1 VWIVYSEYYTMPRF
15 ECITCNFMTN
25 HKPNYERHLQTSK
38 HISKLVKTF
47 DCELCGAKFD
57 TRQGRWNHKNNVCKK
72 KDTNIKLVEKLM
84 QKVDDMEKRLDA
96 KDKII
101 MDQLKS
107 KDEQLDTKDKLMMEI
122 VKGSNKNTGKS
133 MSTLAYVV
141 KHYNKAPAMKK
152 LSDKNAIKLLEY
164 KGKELTSEEMMIH
177 RYRNGTLDAYLG
189 EIIKNA
195 FIDAD
200 NPAKQSMWT
209 SDVARLCFV
218 IMYPISK
225 GRREWIAD
233 KSGIKITELII
244 DPLLKNAREML
255 IAYIKETGKM
265 HDGKKVLVKNKYAIE
280 IELDTTSSFEES
292 DFSTDYDSG
301 SESSE
306 SDSGS
311 DFEDEKPKKIKY
323 DKSRMFDQSLVHNMQ
338 TAHDIRMIIDNK
350 TLHESILK
358 HICPFFKLNIPM

>member
-1 VWIVYSEYYTMPRF
+1 MSKF
-15 ECITCNFMTN
+15 ECNPCSFMTDR
-25 HKPNYERHLQTSK
+25 KLNYERHLQSARHVSNT
-38 HISKLVKTF
+38 IKTF
-47 DCELCGAKFD
+47 NCKHCGATFGSK
-57 TRQGRWNHKNNVCKK
+57 QAKWNHENYVCKRK
-72 KDTNIKLVEKLM
+72 EDSKDKLVESLLK
-84 QKVDDMEKRLDA
+84 KVDDMEKRLDA

-101 MDQLKS
+101 LDQLEI
-107 KDEQLDTKDKLMMEI
+107 KDKIIKDQLDVI
-122 VKGSNKNTGKS
+122 KGSNKNTGKS

-152 LSDKNAIKLLEY
+152 LTDKNAIKLLEY

-200 NPAKQSMWT
+200 DPAKQSMWT

-244 DPLLKNAREML
+244 DPLLKNAKEML
-255 IAYIKETGKM
+255 IAYIKEAGKL
-265 HDGKKVLVKNKYAIE
+265 HDGKKILKSKE
-280 IELDTTSSFEES
+280 IEFDSDSFINDDS
-292 DFSTDYDSG
+292 DSYTDD
-301 SESSE
+301 E
-306 SDSGS
+306 SDSDNS
-311 DFEDEKPKKIKY
+311 MKKNIKY
-323 DKSRMFDQSLVHNMQ
+323 DKSRLFDQSLVHNMQ
-338 TAHDIRMIIDNK
+338 TGHDIRMIIDNK
-350 TLHESILK
+350 TLHESVLK
-358 HICPFFKLNIPM
+358 HICPFFKLNIVI

>member
-1 VWIVYSEYYTMPRF
+1 MSEY
-15 ECITCNFMTN
+15 ECCTCNFYTN
-25 HKPNYERHLQTSK
+25 RKADYNRHLLSSK
-38 HISKLVKTF
+38 HVSNTAKTF
-47 DCELCGAKFD
+47 DCRHCDATFK
-57 TRQGRWNHKNNVCKK
+57 TKQGRWAHEKNSCKSSPDSGNK
-72 KDTNIKLVEKLM
+72 AVVSLVEQLKENNKLLLA
-84 QKVDDMEKRLDA
+84 QLEIRDKQLEI

-101 MDQLKS
+101 LDQLKVANDER
-107 KDEQLDTKDKLMMEI
+107 KDFMEI

-133 MSTLAYVV
+133 VSTLAYVV

-244 DPLLKNAREML
+244 DPLLKNAKDML
-255 IAYIKETGKM
+255 IAYIKEAGKL
-265 HDGKKVLVKNKYAIE
+265 HDGKKILDE
-280 IELDTTSSFEES
+280 IEYES
-292 DFSTDYDSG
+292 DYSVTESY
-301 SESSE
+301 SSE
-306 SDSGS
+306 SDSDS
-311 DFEDEKPKKIKY
+311 EDEKSEKIKY
-323 DKSRMFDQSLVHNMQ
+323 NKSRMFDQSLVHNMQ

-350 TLHESILK
+350 TLHESVLK
-358 HICPFFKLNIPM
+358 NICPFFKLNIVI